1 MAVRRKKKRILP
13 RIFMLSMFVIIIV
26 LGMYFFAESKK
37 KDNKQS
43 FIQDSS
49 KDYDVMVCVDA
60 GHGGHDVGADAFGR
74 YEKDDTLRFALALR
88 EELHKYGIGVY
99 MTRGDDTYFSPK
111 ERVEMAEKQDV
122 KMLFSIHRNAY
133 AGDKDVNGVEV
144 WIHSQKPEDAVSL
157 ANDLLNNIEEIGH
170 MNIRGIK
177 SGTAENP
184 DEDYTINT
192 SKLTSCIFE
201 IGYITSEKDN
211 DYFDKDFDKNVQAAA
226 IAIKNAVK
234 NKNYLAIKVS
244 L

>member
-1 MAVRRKKKRILP
+1 
-13 RIFMLSMFVIIIV
+13 
-26 LGMYFFAESKK
+26 
-37 KDNKQS
+37 
-43 FIQDSS
+43 
-49 KDYDVMVCVDA
+49 
-60 GHGGHDVGADAFGR
+60 
-74 YEKDDTLRFALALR
+74 
-88 EELHKYGIGVY
+88 
-99 MTRGDDTYFSPK
+99 
-111 ERVEMAEKQDV
+111 MAEKQDV

-144 WIHSQKPEDAVSL
+144 WIHSQKPEDAISL

-234 NKNYLAIKVS
+234 K
-244 L
+244 